1 MYIGIFVIGM
11 LGNIVENKGAK
22 KAMGS
27 QIYIKN
33 CKVNRTCHAA

>member
-11 LGNIVENKGAK
+11 LGNIAENIGAK

-27 QIYIKN
+27 QICN
-33 CKVNRTCHAA
+33 